1 MATITNSA
9 AALWLWPL
17 QAMRLGGDWIETWAA
32 TGRVISARL
41 PTIASALQ
49 NPLDADHR
57 ELNLMVSE
65 KVGAFGLSGDAITAA
80 GAVLRRAGDANAR
93 ALGRMTGGGVLWP
106 ADWMKLAEGNLAAAA
121 ALAALPAATLA
132 PVHKRVTANDRRLGG
147 RAVSARAVPA
157 GSRRG

>member
-17 QAMRLGGDWIETWAA
+17 QAIRLGSDWMETMAA
-32 TGRVISARL
+32 TGRVMSARM
-41 PTIASALQ
+41 PTIAAALH
-49 NPLDADHR
+49 NPLTADHG

-65 KVGAFGLSGDAITAA
+65 KVGAFTLSGDAINAA
-80 GAVLRRAGDANAR
+80 GAAVRRAADANAR
-93 ALGRMTGGGVLWP
+93 AFGRMAGGGIVWP
-106 ADWMKLAEGNLAAAA
+106 SDWMKLAEGNLAAAA
-121 ALAALPAATLA
+121 ALTALPAAALA

-147 RAVSARAVPA
+147 RGVSGRAGSG